1 MADLTNSD
9 DYDFDGGFNE
19 EEGVISGADL
29 INDPKDPIDS
39 DEYQEDDYDFFA
51 AESLDG
57 PIRTR
62 TINVGEFGLGSDEAD
77 REIAFDNLE
86 GIEQN
91 RADQQSG
98 LDQFGNFLAQAVVG
112 EIVGGTIEGLGYLFE
127 LDSVSNII
135 QGQEADWG
143 NWMTELGQGI
153 REGVAEN
160 TQIHQDPS
168 KQGQGMLTSMTDSG
182 WWAQNSVSVASTL
195 SMMIPSMAATKG
207 MSLLGKGMSKGLRT
221 IKGMEKVMDGMK
233 MSERAKWMT
242 EGLSQAVVSR
252 NIENFMEGHGTY
264 EDVYN
269 TRLNQENPAT
279 GETYTEE
286 EARKEAS
293 DAAAENYRDGWAML
307 LQDIPQYLALGRV
320 FNPVTAKLEGGLS
333 EAVQKGMKL
342 SKRQQ
347 AAASGLYTFGSEG
360 FEESYQY
367 IVAERA
373 KLRSDLRSG
382 LINQEQYDKKMSEA
396 YGSDEMKTSAFF
408 GGLGGNVFQAAGKGV
423 SKLTSAN
430 SKDEYQK
437 ALLDSYNKELKNR
450 ATSLAAMQQEIS
462 KSDIKDDATAEDR
475 QYIMDNHM
483 VEMIADS
490 INNDKF
496 DSFMENL
503 DGISKMSEEEKA
515 VFKERTGQ
523 EFNSEL
529 ADTYIPGI
537 KEKAKAMKKAYLKI
551 RNTVKSTPAA
561 VKIAKIDILNDM
573 LAKKRAEY
581 KKEAKESKDKVAES
595 LSALP
600 EYKSRAL
607 ELQENIDVTKARI
620 AELKKNIASNK
631 GNKKAEFFQEV
642 LDIRLAELEKLNKSK
657 AADKEIKRTPEEK
670 EEAKTQDKAI
680 KALEREYNK
689 KKAEIIDAK
698 FNEATMKDME
708 HYNNLDAEYTASE
721 KGQKAWEG
729 VVESAKINEE
739 TDIGNINESITK
751 TKEIYPDGEKKDYIE
766 KLEARKTELENI
778 AATNKALE
786 MIARDEAE
794 RQAQEAEKNN
804 NPETVDN
811 QKPQQVGTAEE
822 GTVTDGFED
831 ASYGEEVDTSEQ
843 FEKEDKRSREFHEAS
858 TTSIPLLDKSMGTK
872 NYELWSQNTVSKIG
886 TKFKYGIKHFNHVL
900 SGGKR
905 RENQKMLMKMLEE
918 AHPNDIPRA
927 AYDDLF
933 IEAVMEGSEKGPRNA
948 AIYSDLPMRPVIGEA
963 NSKKNRKFTQQDVD
977 FYESNYASQRKI
989 IIDRI
994 KAGQDTTVE
1003 VKYTS
1008 GGGLV
1013 TTDEQNSVLDLQQI
1027 NGDPDKVEFLFTD
1040 DKGKIIDT
1048 DKNVVDDFAAKTVTV
1063 GSGEKNIQAYKG
1075 GVFVKVRKAD
1085 GTAFPLRVELAGNT
1099 EAQAFALAR
1108 ILTEA
1113 SVGSINE
1120 NGEWVKPIG
1129 LENSYIENLD
1139 ELDQTSIKE
1148 AFGPELE
1155 LLGNEATLKELVD
1168 IFIHFSDGTKG
1179 LTSELYADKGSLFFA
1194 KRNEAG
1200 KLESVKVTA
1209 ENKLAKT
1216 NELSYFLQNV
1226 KKRQISINLLNS
1238 NPEYKKYLLEN
1249 RVVTTNGV
1257 SGKPL
1262 FQATNEHPVKN
1273 YMSLLTPGK
1282 PSNVATESKGR
1293 TYIPIRTRPKSASEE
1308 VETLTGK
1315 EAEAAELK
1323 VEKIINDGI
1332 NKGQTLTEIEDRIFP
1347 RFGWNSAQIMEVQK
1361 FIKGKVE
1368 GSIKENFA
1376 TWRKPTQQTSEVTTV
1391 DKNVIGPD
1399 GKTYKNLDSLLEKFP
1414 DYNNQTELSTKKIEE
1429 YKNTIGKIKTY
1440 NNLSPQ
1446 ENLKKIIKELLPNRD
1461 VNKIMIGVFAGN
1473 LLQGDLLDTQ
1483 DVLIGIDSFN
1493 ELKNEKKYNDLE
1505 LSTIIKNIVDAIKMK
1520 DIVLSLKPTQ
1530 QSSEVTTLE
1539 SNLETEIT
1547 KELKNKT
1554 FKIGKVPFKTI
1565 ELKDV
1570 NLEIKKVNDDEF
1582 TIAVNNKGKTLFD
1595 KTTAVLDFQKRDL
1608 DSDNIYIPN
1617 PQGFILW
1624 NKFLESD
1631 VANMSKSKVIV
1642 DNRFNITLGTLK
1654 GLKSS
1659 GISKLNFPERF
1670 VENFKNEYSG
1680 LLDTNFSSVSSG
1692 NTSRLKTVEVSIDDL
1707 IRILSMKSSK
1717 PTQQSSEVQKNIEE
1731 KDLSFKKGKVEI
1743 FTLHDG
1749 SGVKGTSIVING
1761 QPNVDLFTHK
1771 EPQRGWTVID
1781 NKSKKVF
1788 PLSGFFNGSAGTKGE
1803 VLESLHRDIIKY
1815 SKDRASKKVLESI
1828 GFNLG
1833 TAQPAPKVVLQPK
1846 QPSKKTADIETRIN
1860 LSDKALLEEPV
1871 MAMVNGKT
1879 ATINRAKYFKPGV
1892 TDINSDQYELM
1903 NSKEEVMAR
1912 YQEELKKSEQGNVVE
1927 PAVSKVD
1934 DTQTSKPSEKS
1945 VPLKKNIT
1953 GRRRNVKSV
1962 IGSKSLSS
1970 SPKTKESKT
1979 DQC

>member
-1 MADLTNSD
+1 MADLNNSD
-9 DYDFDGGFNE
+9 DYDFDGLD

-29 INDPKDPIDS
+29 INDPENPIDS

-51 AESLDG
+51 SESLEG
-57 PIRTR
+57 PIQTN
-62 TINVGEFGLGSDEAD
+62 TINVGQFGLGSDEAD
-77 REIAFDNLE
+77 KEIAFDNLE

-91 RADQQSG
+91 RANQQSG

-112 EIVGGTIEGLGYLFE
+112 EIIGGSIEGLGYLFE
-127 LDSVSNII
+127 LDSVANII
-135 QGQEADWG
+135 QGEEADWG

-168 KQGQGMLTSMTDSG
+168 KQGQGMLVSMTDSG

-195 SMMIPSMAATKG
+195 SLMIPSMAATRG

-269 TRLNQENPAT
+269 TRINQENPAT
-279 GETYTEE
+279 GKPYTEE

-293 DAAAENYRDGWAML
+293 KAAAENYRDGWAML

-367 IVAERA
+367 IIAERA

-408 GGLGGNVFQAAGKGV
+408 GGLGGNVFKAAGRGV

-462 KSDIKDDATAEDR
+462 KNDIKDDSTAEER

-483 VEMIADS
+483 IEMIADS
-490 INNDKF
+490 INNDRF
-496 DSFMENL
+496 DSFIENL
-503 DGISKMSEEEKA
+503 DGISKMSQEEKA
-515 VFKERTGQ
+515 IFKERTGQ

-573 LAKKRAEY
+573 LAKKRAEF
-581 KKEAKESKDKVAES
+581 KKEAKESKDKIAES
-595 LSALP
+595 INALP
-600 EYKSRAL
+600 EYKSRVL
-607 ELQENIDVTKARI
+607 EIQEDIDVTKARI
-620 AELKKNIASNK
+620 ADLKKNIASNK
-631 GNKKAEFFQEV
+631 GNKKAEFFKEV
-642 LDIRLAELEKLNKSK
+642 LDIRLAELDNLNKRK

-670 EEAKTQDKAI
+670 EEAKTQEKAI

-698 FNEATMKDME
+698 FKEATMKDME

-721 KGQKAWEG
+721 KGQKAWES
-729 VVESAKINEE
+729 VVETAELEKMDDVAQVQALIDN
-739 TDIGNINESITK
+739 TK
-751 TKEIYPDGEKKDYIE
+751 KNFPDGDKAEFIKQA
-766 KLEARKTELENI
+766 EARKTQLENI
-778 AATNKALE
+778 AATNKAKE
-786 MIARDEAE
+786 MIAQQESE

-811 QKPQQVGTAEE
+811 QKLEQVGNAQE
-822 GTVTDGFED
+822 GNVKDGFED
-831 ASYGEEVDTSEQ
+831 PNYGEELDTSEQ
-843 FEKEDKRSREFHEAS
+843 FESEDKKAREFHES
-858 TTSIPLLDKSMGTK
+858 SVSSVPLLDKAAGIK
-872 NYELWSQNTVSKIG
+872 KYQLWSQNTVSKIG
-886 TKFKYGIKHFNHVL
+886 TKFKYKLKSLSNIFSPSIK
-900 SGGKR
+900 SKQ
-905 RENQKMLMKMLEE
+905 EKLMKMLEE
-918 AHPNDIPRA
+918 AHPNDIPRVV
-927 AYDDLF
+927 YDNLF
-933 IEAVMEGSEKGPRNA
+933 IEAVKEGSEKGNRKDA
-948 AIYSDLPMRPVIGEA
+948 VYSHLPMRPVIGQY
-963 NSKKNRKFTQQDVD
+963 NSDKNREFTQQDVD
-977 FYESNYASQRKI
+977 FYEANYASQRKI

-1008 GGGLV
+1008 GGGLI

-1040 DKGKIIDT
+1040 DKGKIIDM

-1063 GSGEKNIQAYKG
+1063 GSGEENIQAYKG

-1085 GTAFPLRVELAGNT
+1085 GTPFPLRVELAGNT

-1113 SVGSINE
+1113 SVGTINE
-1120 NGEWVKPIG
+1120 NGEWIKPIG
-1129 LENSYIENLD
+1129 LENSYIESLD

-1168 IFIHFSDGTKG
+1168 VFIHFSDGTKG
-1179 LTSELYADKGSLFFA
+1179 LTSELYAEKGSLFFA
-1194 KRNEAG
+1194 KRNESG

-1216 NELSYFLQNV
+1216 NELAFFLQNV

-1249 RVVTTNGV
+1249 RIVTTNGV
-1257 SGKPL
+1257 PGKPL

-1273 YMSLLTPGK
+1273 YMSLLTPG
-1282 PSNVATESKGR
+1282 
-1293 TYIPIRTRPKSASEE
+1293 RPA
-1308 VETLTGK
+1308 
-1315 EAEAAELK
+1315 
-1323 VEKIINDGI
+1323 
-1332 NKGQTLTEIEDRIFP
+1332 
-1347 RFGWNSAQIMEVQK
+1347 
-1361 FIKGKVE
+1361 
-1368 GSIKENFA
+1368 
-1376 TWRKPTQQTSEVTTV
+1376 TQQTSRVE
-1391 DKNVIGPD
+1391 DKI
-1399 GKTYKNLDSLLEKFP
+1399 
-1414 DYNNQTELSTKKIEE
+1414 
-1429 YKNTIGKIKTY
+1429 
-1440 NNLSPQ
+1440 SPQ
-1446 ENLKKIIKELLPNRD
+1446 
-1461 VNKIMIGVFAGN
+1461 
-1473 LLQGDLLDTQ
+1473 
-1483 DVLIGIDSFN
+1483 
-1493 ELKNEKKYNDLE
+1493 
-1505 LSTIIKNIVDAIKMK
+1505 
-1520 DIVLSLKPTQ
+1520 
-1530 QSSEVTTLE
+1530 
-1539 SNLETEIT
+1539 
-1547 KELKNKT
+1547 
-1554 FKIGKVPFKTI
+1554 
-1565 ELKDV
+1565 
-1570 NLEIKKVNDDEF
+1570 
-1582 TIAVNNKGKTLFD
+1582 
-1595 KTTAVLDFQKRDL
+1595 
-1608 DSDNIYIPN
+1608 
-1617 PQGFILW
+1617 
-1624 NKFLESD
+1624 
-1631 VANMSKSKVIV
+1631 SK
-1642 DNRFNITLGTLK
+1642 
-1654 GLKSS
+1654 
-1659 GISKLNFPERF
+1659 
-1670 VENFKNEYSG
+1670 
-1680 LLDTNFSSVSSG
+1680 
-1692 NTSRLKTVEVSIDDL
+1692 
-1707 IRILSMKSSK
+1707 
-1717 PTQQSSEVQKNIEE
+1717 
-1731 KDLSFKKGKVEI
+1731 
-1743 FTLHDG
+1743 
-1749 SGVKGTSIVING
+1749 
-1761 QPNVDLFTHK
+1761 
-1771 EPQRGWTVID
+1771 QR
-1781 NKSKKVF
+1781 SKK
-1788 PLSGFFNGSAGTKGE
+1788 S
-1803 VLESLHRDIIKY
+1803 
-1815 SKDRASKKVLESI
+1815 
-1828 GFNLG
+1828 
-1833 TAQPAPKVVLQPK
+1833 
-1846 QPSKKTADIETRIN
+1846 ADIENRMN
-1860 LSDKALLEEPV
+1860 LTNEALLEEGVITNVGTKDNP
-1871 MAMVNGKT
+1871 KFK
-1879 ATINRAKYFKPGV
+1879 TINRVKYFKPGV
-1892 TDINSDQYELM
+1892 KDPNTDQYELM

-1934 DTQTSKPSEKS
+1934 DTQTSKPSKKS
-1945 VPLKKNIT
+1945 VPLKKKIT

>member
-29 INDPKDPIDS
+29 INYPKDPIDS

-62 TINVGEFGLGSDEAD
+62 TINVGEFGLGQDEAD

-207 MSLLGKGMSKGLRT
+207 LSLLGKGMSKGLRT

-279 GETYTEE
+279 GQTYTEE

-708 HYNNLDAEYTASE
+708 RYNNLDAEYTSTE

-739 TDIGNINESITK
+739 TDIVNIDESITK

-778 AATNKALE
+778 AATNKASE

-811 QKPQQVGTAEE
+811 QKPEQVGSAQE
-822 GTVTDGFED
+822 GNVKDGFED
-831 ASYGEEVDTSEQ
+831 PNYGEEVDTSEQ
-843 FEKEDKRSREFHEAS
+843 FENEDKKAREFHES
-858 TTSIPLLDKSMGTK
+858 SVSSIPLLDKAAGTK
-872 NYELWSQNTVSKIG
+872 KYELWSLNTLSKVG
-886 TKFKYGIKHFNHVL
+886 TKFKYKLKGLTNIFSPSIKD
-900 SGGKR
+900 KQ
-905 RENQKMLMKMLEE
+905 EKLMKMLEE
-918 AHPNDIPRA
+918 AHPNDIPRVV
-927 AYDDLF
+927 YDNLF
-933 IEAVMEGSEKGPRNA
+933 IEAVMEGSEKGTRKNA
-948 AIYSDLPMRPVIGEA
+948 VYSHLPMRPVIGQY
-963 NSKKNRKFTQQDVD
+963 NSDKNREFTQQDVD
-977 FYESNYASQRKI
+977 FYEANYASQRKI

-1063 GSGEKNIQAYKG
+1063 GSGEENIQAYKG

-1216 NELSYFLQNV
+1216 RDLAYFLQNV

-1262 FQATNEHPVKN
+1262 FQGTNEHPVKN
-1273 YMSLLTPGK
+1273 YMSLLTPEK
-1282 PSNVATESKGR
+1282 PS
-1293 TYIPIRTRPKSASEE
+1293 
-1308 VETLTGK
+1308 
-1315 EAEAAELK
+1315 
-1323 VEKIINDGI
+1323 
-1332 NKGQTLTEIEDRIFP
+1332 
-1347 RFGWNSAQIMEVQK
+1347 
-1361 FIKGKVE
+1361 
-1368 GSIKENFA
+1368 SIA
-1376 TWRKPTQQTSEVTTV
+1376 
-1391 DKNVIGPD
+1391 
-1399 GKTYKNLDSLLEKFP
+1399 
-1414 DYNNQTELSTKKIEE
+1414 
-1429 YKNTIGKIKTY
+1429 
-1440 NNLSPQ
+1440 
-1446 ENLKKIIKELLPNRD
+1446 
-1461 VNKIMIGVFAGN
+1461 
-1473 LLQGDLLDTQ
+1473 
-1483 DVLIGIDSFN
+1483 
-1493 ELKNEKKYNDLE
+1493 
-1505 LSTIIKNIVDAIKMK
+1505 
-1520 DIVLSLKPTQ
+1520 
-1530 QSSEVTTLE
+1530 
-1539 SNLETEIT
+1539 
-1547 KELKNKT
+1547 
-1554 FKIGKVPFKTI
+1554 
-1565 ELKDV
+1565 
-1570 NLEIKKVNDDEF
+1570 
-1582 TIAVNNKGKTLFD
+1582 
-1595 KTTAVLDFQKRDL
+1595 
-1608 DSDNIYIPN
+1608 
-1617 PQGFILW
+1617 
-1624 NKFLESD
+1624 
-1631 VANMSKSKVIV
+1631 
-1642 DNRFNITLGTLK
+1642 
-1654 GLKSS
+1654 
-1659 GISKLNFPERF
+1659 
-1670 VENFKNEYSG
+1670 
-1680 LLDTNFSSVSSG
+1680 
-1692 NTSRLKTVEVSIDDL
+1692 
-1707 IRILSMKSSK
+1707 
-1717 PTQQSSEVQKNIEE
+1717 PTQQSSEVQ
-1731 KDLSFKKGKVEI
+1731 
-1743 FTLHDG
+1743 T
-1749 SGVKGTSIVING
+1749 
-1761 QPNVDLFTHK
+1761 
-1771 EPQRGWTVID
+1771 
-1781 NKSKKVF
+1781 
-1788 PLSGFFNGSAGTKGE
+1788 
-1803 VLESLHRDIIKY
+1803 
-1815 SKDRASKKVLESI
+1815 
-1828 GFNLG
+1828 
-1833 TAQPAPKVVLQPK
+1833 APKVVLQPK

-1860 LSDKALLEEPV
+1860 LSDKSLLEEPV

-1945 VPLKKNIT
+1945 VPLKKKIT
-1953 GRRRNVKSV
+1953 GRRRNAKSV
-1962 IGSKSLSS
+1962 IGSKSLNS